1 MSAVL
6 TKDWDYVKQAENV
19 MNQLRNANGKF
30 DLTTS
35 KIRKILAMVSDIYN
49 DVRFEPDPFRTEMKE
64 RLLYLKLHIVYEAG
78 REPRAVKPFV
88 EKAQILELLDQIGNS
103 REKLILFCHYMEAL
117 VAYHRFLGG
126 RDS

>member
-1 MSAVL
+1 MSDVL

-19 MNQLRNANGKF
+19 MNQLKNPRGSF

-49 DVRFEPDPFRTEMKE
+49 DVRFEPDPFRAEMKE

-88 EKAQILELLDQIGNS
+88 EKAQILELLDQIGTS